1 MYSFERVFLRKQL
14 RTGLLNSS
22 GLRVVVIIRKAL
34 APPEYHYYPLS
45 PQRQEQTSD
54 AWLGLSARMAI
65 HHPGCKVM
73 APFRCC
79 TSEDNTA
86 CPRGFITPRL
96 RIFVIWTKY
105 HILLKKTSLVSR
117 GKY

>member
-34 APPEYHYYPLS
+34 APPAYHYYPLS

-65 HHPGCKVM
+65 RHPGCKVM
-73 APFRCC
+73 APFRSC
-79 TSEDNTA
+79 TPVDSTA
-86 CPRGFITPRL
+86 CAERFITFRQN
-96 RIFVIWTKY
+96 RS
-105 HILLKKTSLVSR
+105 HI
-117 GKY
+117 